1 MTPLLELRDISY
13 SFNPARPVL
22 HHLNLSLTEGKIG
35 LIGPN
40 GSGKTTLLH
49 VMVGLIKPDEGE
61 IFFQGEKV
69 EDKQDIRALRKN
81 IGFLFQSSD
90 DQLFS
95 PTVIED
101 VAFGPL
107 NLGAS
112 QEEAMEKAKSTLQKL
127 GLEGFEERI
136 THRLSGGEKKLVAL
150 ATILSMDPKL
160 LLLDEPTNNLD
171 PATRSRLIE
180 ILQELDL
187 LQVVISH
194 DLSFL
199 DEITDTLH
207 TIEEGR
213 INVSPD
219 IHIHEH
225 HHVHT
230 GGNHPHHH

>member
-1 MTPLLELRDISY
+1 MKPLLELKNISY
-13 SFNPARPVL
+13 SFNPARPIL

-49 VMVGLIKPDEGE
+49 IMVGLIKPDEGD

-69 EDKQDIRALRKN
+69 EDKQDVRSLRKN

-112 QEEAMEKAKSTLQKL
+112 QEEAIEKAKSTLKKL

-150 ATILSMDPKL
+150 ATILSMDPQL

-171 PATRSRLIE
+171 PSTRSRLTE

-199 DEITDTLH
+199 DEITDKLH
-207 TIEEGR
+207 TIEDGQ
-213 INVSPD
+213 INVSPE

>member
-1 MTPLLELRDISY
+1 MTPLLELKNICYHY
-13 SFNPARPVL
+13 SNQKPVL
-22 HHLNLSLTEGKIG
+22 EQLDLQLGKGKVG

-49 VMVGLIKPDEGE
+49 IMVGLLKPVSGKIYFEGQP
-61 IFFQGEKV
+61 IQGR
-69 EDKQDIRALRKN
+69 QDIKNLRRN

-95 PTVIED
+95 PTVLED

-112 QEEAMEKAKSTLQKL
+112 PEEAVDKAQKTLKKL
-127 GLEGFEERI
+127 GIEGFENRI

-150 ATILSMDPKL
+150 ATILSMEPKL

-171 PATRSRLIE
+171 PLTLGRLTE

-187 LQVVISH
+187 VQMIISH
-194 DLSFL
+194 DLGFL
-199 DEITDTLH
+199 DKITDSLY
-207 TIEEGR
+207 TIEDGK

-219 IHIHEH
+219 LYLHDHR
-225 HHVHT
+225 HVHR
-230 GGNHPHHH
+230 GGDQPHHH

>member
-1 MTPLLELRDISY
+1 MTPLIELKDICYHY
-13 SFNPARPVL
+13 SSQKPIL
-22 HHLNLSLTEGKIG
+22 HHLDLQLAGGKVG

-49 VMVGLIKPDEGE
+49 IMVGLLKPDSGDIYFEGVK
-61 IFFQGEKV
+61 IKT
-69 EDKQDIRALRKN
+69 KQDIRNLRRN

-95 PTVIED
+95 PTVLED

-112 QEEAMEKAKSTLQKL
+112 PEEAIHKAQITLKKL
-127 GLEGFEERI
+127 DLKGFEDRV

-150 ATILSMDPKL
+150 ATILSMEPKL

-171 PATRSRLIE
+171 PATLGRLTE
-180 ILQELDL
+180 ILQELE
-187 LQVVISH
+187 QVQMIVSH

-199 DEITDTLH
+199 DKITDRLY
-207 TIEEGR
+207 TIEDGR

-219 IHIHEH
+219 LHIHEH

-230 GGNHPHHH
+230 GGNYPHHH